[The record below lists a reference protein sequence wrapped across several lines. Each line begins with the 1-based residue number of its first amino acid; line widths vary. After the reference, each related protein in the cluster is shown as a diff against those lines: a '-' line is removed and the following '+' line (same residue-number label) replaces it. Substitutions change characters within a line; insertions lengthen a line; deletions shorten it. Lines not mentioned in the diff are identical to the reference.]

1 MRKHKTPSAI
11 CIRRAVPQDHGEA
24 VKWWQKAAD
33 QGNVDAQAH
42 LANAPAA
49 GNQKI
54 PELPWRFRPYG
65 DEQVSRSLPQ
75 DYAAGAD
82 FSTNGYTDPAQMK
95 EIYEGKFDSQ
105 SVPPAPIYAQEFMS
119 MFVHG
124 EQEECK
130 SLVNPSSFAK
140 ITAIAT
146 KRMVQDLIPGLN
158 QPTLEMP
165 QQQHPR
171 KLEDFFT
178 QGWNMGS
185 ATMGRA
191 NQLTQRADSD
201 AQLFYDRHGCQ
212 SEIAQRFFRNLN
224 SWIDL
229 L

>member
-1 MRKHKTPSAI
+1 MNYTRSGRLFEGVETYYAELYRTPT
-11 CIRRAVPQDHGEA
+11 
-24 VKWWQKAAD
+24 
-33 QGNVDAQAH
+33 
-42 LANAPAA
+42 PAA
-49 GNQKI
+49 
-54 PELPWRFRPYG
+54 RFRPYG

-75 DYAAGAD
+75 DYAADAD
-82 FSTNGYTDPAQMK
+82 FSTNGFTDPALMK

-124 EQEECK
+124 EQEECNH
-130 SLVNPSSFAK
+130 LVNPSSFAK

-158 QPTLEMP
+158 QPTPDMP
-165 QQQHPR
+165 QQHPQ

-201 AQLFYDRHGCQ
+201 AKVFYSRHGCQ
-212 SEIAQRFFRNLN
+212 SVIAQRFFRNLN